1 MKIIAED
8 RKHFLKDITESIS
21 GLNINLVCVDISA
34 NEGVATGIFILQV
47 RDTRLLERITKKL
60 KLIKGIIDLL
70 RM

>member
-1 MKIIAED
+1 MSVNIV
-8 RKHFLKDITESIS
+8 LKQSSITSNTS
-21 GLNINLVCVDISA
+21 LVAKDISA

-47 RDTRLLERITKKL
+47 RDTRQLERITKKL